1 MNYKGYEITSRTLT
15 LAVDKKWFDMI
26 ASGEKKEEYREIKP
40 YYESRFNKSITH
52 IKFTNGYG
60 HSVPSVTVKLLGIG
74 KGIPKPEWS
83 EGEKTI
89 KQGEESFILA
99 LGEIVEV
106 NPDELAI
113 A

>member
-15 LAVDKKWFDMI
+15 LAVNDDWFRMI
-26 ASGEKKEEYREIKP
+26 ASGVKKEEYRKINQYYYARFDKP
-40 YYESRFNKSITH
+40 ITH
-52 IKFTNGYG
+52 LVIRNGYG
-60 HSVPSVTVKLLGIG
+60 KKRPSVTVELLGIG

-83 EGEKTI
+83 QGEKTI

>member
-1 MNYKGYEITSRTLT
+1 
-15 LAVDKKWFDMI
+15 
-26 ASGEKKEEYREIKP
+26 
-40 YYESRFNKSITH
+40 
-52 IKFTNGYG
+52 
-60 HSVPSVTVKLLGIG
+60 LLGIG

-83 EGEKTI
+83 QGEKTI

-106 NPDELAI
+106 NSGELAI